1 MEGSAAD
8 DISPAVVQKIMRQLA
23 RHPAALAVYK
33 ALKTKE
39 EKHEMVKKWL
49 ALEDMWSSMW

>member
-8 DISPAVVQKIMRQLA
+8 GISPAVVQKLMRQLA

-49 ALEDMWSSMW
+49 ALEETYPSMW